1 MMSSCQRWVTAFLIA
16 CVLATTAFAAGFGI
30 GRYVLPY
37 PTGPSAAA
45 DDELQGQFEIFWQ
58 AWDLIEDRFYTE
70 GPLNTRE
77 MVYGAVR
84 GMVESLGD
92 RHTVFLTP
100 EQADLFREDLEG
112 EFGGIGVTVSMTE
125 EGWLR
130 IVKPIPDSPG
140 ERAGLRTGD
149 LILEVDGTWIQGMDL
164 LQAISLIRGP
174 EGSEVHLKV
183 RSTEGQEWEVTI
195 VRAQIEVPTTE
206 HRMLDHGIAYLA
218 VYDCNGLAPKGVRE
232 GLEDLLASR
241 PVGLILDL
249 RGNPGGYL
257 HVAKEIAN
265 EFIDEGL
272 LLIERDRSGRET
284 LHRASRGG
292 KATSIRL
299 AVLVDAASAS
309 AAEIIAGAIQ
319 DNGRGLLVGTTTFGK
334 GSVQV
339 TERLSDGS
347 ALQVTIRR
355 WYTPSDRLIDGQG
368 LTPDIEVNMSQ
379 EDILAGR
386 DPQLERA
393 VAYLLSEP
401 V

>member
-1 MMSSCQRWVTAFLIA
+1 MSSCQKLISAFLVVCIVA
-16 CVLATTAFAAGFGI
+16 ATAFAVGFGI
-30 GRYVLPY
+30 GHYVLPY
-37 PTGPSAAA
+37 PIWPSSAN
-45 DDELQGQFEIFWQ
+45 DDELQEQFGIFWQ
-58 AWDLIEDRFYTE
+58 AWDLVQDRFYTE
-70 GPLNTRE
+70 EPLNTQQLT
-77 MVYGAVR
+77 YGAVR

-100 EQADLFREDLEG
+100 DQADLFRDDLEG
-112 EFGGIGVTVSMTE
+112 EFGGIGVTVAMTE

-130 IVKPIPDSPG
+130 VVKPIPDSPG

-149 LILEVDGTWIQGMDL
+149 VILEVDGVWTQGLDL
-164 LQAISLIRGP
+164 VQAISLIRGP
-174 EGSEVHLKV
+174 EGTEVRLIV
-183 RSTEGQEWEVTI
+183 RSPDGSEWEAAI

-206 HRMLDHGIAYLA
+206 SRMLDQGIAYLA
-218 VYDCNGLAPKGVRE
+218 VYDCNALAPRGVRE
-232 GLEDLLASR
+232 GLEDLLKSN
-241 PVGLILDL
+241 PLGLILDL

-257 HVAKEIAN
+257 HVAKEVAD

-272 LLIERDRSGRET
+272 LLIERDSSGRET

-292 KATSIRL
+292 RATAIPL
-299 AVLVDAASAS
+299 AVLVDAGSAS

-319 DNGRGLLVGTTTFGK
+319 DNGRGVLVGTTTFGK

-355 WYTPSDRLIDGQG
+355 WYTPSDRLIEGQG
-368 LTPDIEVNMSQ
+368 LVPELEVNIS
-379 EDILAGR
+379 EDDILAGR
-386 DPQLERA
+386 DPQLDRA
-393 VAYLLSEP
+393 VTYLLSQS

>member
-1 MMSSCQRWVTAFLIA
+1 MMLSFRKWVSVALVLFFLAGTAF
-16 CVLATTAFAAGFGI
+16 TAGFGI

-37 PTGPSAAA
+37 PETPSPVS
-45 DDELQGQFEIFWQ
+45 DESVQEQFQIFWQ
-58 AWDLIEDRFYTE
+58 AWDLVEDRFYTE
-70 GPLNTRE
+70 EALDTQE
-77 MVYGAVR
+77 MIYGAVR

-112 EFGGIGVTVSMTE
+112 EFGGIGVTVAMTE

-130 IVKPIPDSPG
+130 VVKPIPDSPG
-140 ERAGLRTGD
+140 EQAGLRSGD
-149 LILEVDGTWIQGMDL
+149 IILEVDGIWIQGMSL
-164 LQAISLIRGP
+164 VEAISLIRGP
-174 EGSEVHLKV
+174 EGSTVAVRV
-183 RSTEGQEWEVTI
+183 RSSDGLERQASI

-206 HRMLDHGIAYLA
+206 SRMLEQGIAYLA
-218 VYDCNGLAPKGVRE
+218 VYDCNAQATKGVRE
-232 GLEDLLASR
+232 GLDDLLQNSPAA
-241 PVGLILDL
+241 LILDL

-265 EFIDEGL
+265 EFLDDGRI
-272 LLIERDRSGRET
+272 LIERDSSGRET
-284 LHRASRGG
+284 VHPASRGG
-292 KATSIRL
+292 RATGIPL
-299 AVLVDAASAS
+299 VVLVDAGSAS

-319 DNGRGLLVGTTTFGK
+319 DNGRGVLVGQTTFGK

-355 WYTPSDRLIDGQG
+355 WYTPADRLIEGQG
-368 LTPDIEVNMSQ
+368 LMPDVPVTMS
-379 EDILAGR
+379 EDDFQAGR

-393 VAYLLSEP
+393 IQLLLSQM

>member
-1 MMSSCQRWVTAFLIA
+1 MMSSCQRWIA
-16 CVLATTAFAAGFGI
+16 TVLLVCVIAATAFAAGFGI
-30 GRYVLPY
+30 GSHVLPS
-37 PTGPSAAA
+37 PMTPSSAS
-45 DDELQGQFEIFWQ
+45 DEKVQGQFRVFWQ
-58 AWDLIEDRFYTE
+58 AWDVVTHRFYTE
-70 GPLNTRE
+70 EALDTQG
-77 MVYGAVR
+77 MAYGAIR

-112 EFGGIGVTVSMTE
+112 EFGGIGVTIAVTE

-140 ERAGLRTGD
+140 ARAGLRTGD
-149 LILEVDGTWIQGMDL
+149 VILEVDGIWIQGMDL
-164 LQAISLIRGP
+164 VQAINLIRGP

-183 RSTEGQEWEVTI
+183 RSPDGQESDVVV
-195 VRAQIEVPTTE
+195 VRARIEVPTTE
-206 HRMLDHGIAYLA
+206 SRMLDEGIAYLA
-218 VYDCNGLAPKGVRE
+218 VYDCNALAPRGVQE
-232 GLEDLLASR
+232 GLDDLLESS
-241 PVGLILDL
+241 PVALVLDL

-265 EFIDEGL
+265 EFVDEGL
-272 LLIERDRSGRET
+272 LLIERDSSGRET
-284 LHRASRGG
+284 THRASRGG
-292 KATSIRL
+292 RATDIPL
-299 AVLVDAASAS
+299 AVLVDAGSAS

-319 DNGRGLLVGTTTFGK
+319 DNGRGVLVGTATFGK

-339 TERLSDGS
+339 TERLSDDS

-355 WYTPSDRLIDGQG
+355 WYTPADRLIEGQG
-368 LTPDIEVNMSQ
+368 LAPDVEVVMSD

-393 VAYLLSEP
+393 ISYLLSQF

>member
-1 MMSSCQRWVTAFLIA
+1 MMSSCQKLISAFLVVCIVA
-16 CVLATTAFAAGFGI
+16 ATAFAVGFGI
-30 GRYVLPY
+30 GHYVLPY
-37 PTGPSAAA
+37 PIWPSSAN
-45 DDELQGQFEIFWQ
+45 DDELQEQFGIFWQ
-58 AWDLIEDRFYTE
+58 AWDLVQDRFYTE
-70 GPLNTRE
+70 EPLNTQQLT
-77 MVYGAVR
+77 YGAVR

-100 EQADLFREDLEG
+100 DQADLFRDDLEG
-112 EFGGIGVTVSMTE
+112 EFGGIGVTVAMTE

-130 IVKPIPDSPG
+130 VVKPIPDSPG

-149 LILEVDGTWIQGMDL
+149 VILEVDGVWTQGLDL
-164 LQAISLIRGP
+164 VQAISLIRGP
-174 EGSEVHLKV
+174 EGTEVRLIV
-183 RSTEGQEWEVTI
+183 RSPDGSEWEAAI

-206 HRMLDHGIAYLA
+206 SRMLDQGIAYLA
-218 VYDCNGLAPKGVRE
+218 VYDCNALAPRGVRE
-232 GLEDLLASR
+232 GLEDLLKSN
-241 PVGLILDL
+241 PLGLILDL

-257 HVAKEIAN
+257 HVAKEVAD

-272 LLIERDRSGRET
+272 LLIERDSSGRET

-292 KATSIRL
+292 RATAIPL
-299 AVLVDAASAS
+299 AVLVDAGSAS

-319 DNGRGLLVGTTTFGK
+319 DNGRGVLVGTTTFGK

-355 WYTPSDRLIDGQG
+355 WYTPSDRLIEGQG
-368 LTPDIEVNMSQ
+368 LVPELEVNIS
-379 EDILAGR
+379 EDDILAGR
-386 DPQLERA
+386 DPQLDRA
-393 VAYLLSEP
+393 VTYLLSQS

>member
-1 MMSSCQRWVTAFLIA
+1 MSSCQKLISAFLVVCIVA
-16 CVLATTAFAAGFGI
+16 ATAFAVGFGI
-30 GRYVLPY
+30 GHYVLPY
-37 PTGPSAAA
+37 PIWPSSAN
-45 DDELQGQFEIFWQ
+45 DDELQEQFGIFWQ
-58 AWDLIEDRFYTE
+58 AWDLVQDRFYTE
-70 GPLNTRE
+70 EPLNTQQLT
-77 MVYGAVR
+77 YGAVR

-100 EQADLFREDLEG
+100 DQADLFRDDLEG
-112 EFGGIGVTVSMTE
+112 EFGGIGVTVAMTE

-130 IVKPIPDSPG
+130 VVKPIPDSPG

-149 LILEVDGTWIQGMDL
+149 VILEVDGVRTQGLDL
-164 LQAISLIRGP
+164 VQAISLIRGP
-174 EGSEVHLKV
+174 EGTEVRLIV
-183 RSTEGQEWEVTI
+183 RSPDGSEWEAAI

-206 HRMLDHGIAYLA
+206 SRMLDQGIAYLA
-218 VYDCNGLAPKGVRE
+218 VYDCNALAPRGVRE
-232 GLEDLLASR
+232 GLEDLLKSN
-241 PVGLILDL
+241 PLGLILDL

-257 HVAKEIAN
+257 QVAKEVAD

-272 LLIERDRSGRET
+272 LLIERDSSGRET

-292 KATSIRL
+292 RATAIPL
-299 AVLVDAASAS
+299 AVLVDAGSAS

-319 DNGRGLLVGTTTFGK
+319 DNGRGVLVGTTTFGK

-355 WYTPSDRLIDGQG
+355 WYTPSDRLIEGQG
-368 LTPDIEVNMSQ
+368 LVPELEVNIS
-379 EDILAGR
+379 EDDILAGR
-386 DPQLERA
+386 DPQLDRA
-393 VAYLLSEP
+393 VTYLLSQS

>member
-1 MMSSCQRWVTAFLIA
+1 MSYCQKRLFTL
-16 CVLATTAFAAGFGI
+16 LAVCILALTAFAAGFGI
-30 GRYVLPY
+30 GRHVLPY
-37 PTGPSAAA
+37 SRSPSSAG
-45 DDELQGQFEIFWQ
+45 DDEIQGQFQIFWQ
-58 AWDLIEDRFYTE
+58 AWDLVEDRFYTTE
-70 GPLNTRE
+70 PLNTQE

-100 EQADLFREDLEG
+100 DQADLFRDDLEG
-112 EFGGIGVTVSMTE
+112 EFGGIGVTVAMTQ

-149 LILEVDGTWIQGMDL
+149 VILEVDGTWIRGMDL
-164 LQAISLIRGP
+164 VQAISLIRGR
-174 EGSEVHLKV
+174 EGTEVRLKV
-183 RSTEGQEWEVTI
+183 RSPDGQEAELVV

-206 HRMLDHGIAYLA
+206 SRMLDQGVGYLA
-218 VYDCNGLAPKGVRE
+218 VYDCNSLAPRGVRAA
-232 GLEDLLASR
+232 LDDLLR
-241 PVGLILDL
+241 NDPVGLVLDL

-257 HVAKEIAN
+257 HVAKDIAN
-265 EFIDEGL
+265 EFIDDGL
-272 LLIERDRSGRET
+272 LLIERDSSGHET
-284 LHRASRGG
+284 THRASRGG
-292 KATSIRL
+292 RAIDIPL
-299 AVLVDAASAS
+299 AVLVDSASAS

-319 DNGRGLLVGTTTFGK
+319 DNARGMLVGTTTFGK

-347 ALQVTIRR
+347 ALQLTIRR
-355 WYTPSDRLIDGQG
+355 WYTPADRLIEGQG
-368 LTPDIEVNMSQ
+368 LIPNLQVDITE

-393 VAYLLSEP
+393 IAYLLAGP
-401 V
+401 A

>member
-1 MMSSCQRWVTAFLIA
+1 MMPSCQKWLAAGLIVCIIA
-16 CVLATTAFAAGFGI
+16 LTTFVAGFGI
-30 GRYVLPY
+30 GRHVLPH
-37 PTGPSAAA
+37 PMLPSSAA
-45 DDELQGQFEIFWQ
+45 DDQVQEQFQIFWQ
-58 AWDLIEDRFYTE
+58 AWDLVQNRFYTE
-70 GPLNTRE
+70 EPLDSQE

-92 RHTVFLTP
+92 RHTMFLTP

-149 LILEVDGTWIQGMDL
+149 VILEVNGTWIQGMDL
-164 LQAISLIRGP
+164 VQAISLIRGP
-174 EGSEVHLKV
+174 EGSEVRLLV
-183 RSTEGQEWEVTI
+183 SSPGGQEREVVI

-206 HRMLDHGIAYLA
+206 SRMLDQGVAYLA
-218 VYDCNGLAPKGVRE
+218 VYDCNALAPKAVRD
-232 GLEDLLASR
+232 GLDDLLQSNPA
-241 PVGLILDL
+241 GLILDL

-257 HVAKEIAN
+257 HVAKEIAS
-265 EFIDEGL
+265 ELIGEGL
-272 LLIERDRSGRET
+272 LLIERDSSGRET
-284 LHRASRGG
+284 LHRASQGG
-292 KATSIRL
+292 RATDIPL
-299 AVLVDAASAS
+299 AALVDAGSAS

-319 DNGRGLLVGTTTFGK
+319 DNGRGILIGTTTFGK

-339 TERLSDGS
+339 TERLSDNS

-355 WYTPSDRLIDGQG
+355 WYTPADRLIEGQG
-368 LTPDIEVNMSQ
+368 LIPDIEVEMTE

-393 VAYLLSEP
+393 VAYLLAEFA
-401 V
+401 